1 VNPPA
6 GLSLSRI
13 VVSLLFIAYP
23 FAVYLLLERVGAGV
37 LGAALVA
44 LLLIRNPS
52 VLQTH
57 RWLILPALAL
67 SLAFLWLDPL
77 KSEALLRLYPV
88 AVSAVLLA
96 TFGYTLMR
104 PPTIVARLA
113 SASGTTMT
121 PAIERYTRKVT
132 VAWCVFFVVNGIV
145 ALVIGLQG
153 SMQTWLL
160 YNGIVSYVLMGVLFA
175 GEYLVRRWY
184 MRQQEQEAV
193 ATAKPAEET
202 GE

>member
-23 FAVYLLLERVGAGV
+23 FAVYLLLERVGAGL

-88 AVSAVLLA
+88 AISAVLLV

-113 SASGTTMT
+113 RASGTTMT

-132 VAWCVFFVVNGIV
+132 VAWCVFFVVNGLV

-184 MRQQEQEAV
+184 MRQQEVV
-193 ATAKPAEET
+193 ATAKHAEET